1 MQRLLTQMEYVE
13 IKSFPC
19 FLIES
24 IERFDVQKYFGDI
37 RHVHDFKI
45 TKYIF

>member
-24 IERFDVQKYFGDI
+24 IERFDILATLD
-37 RHVHDFKI
+37 VHDFKI